1 MSTEWIQI
9 VSSVGFP
16 IAVASYLL
24 FRMERIMTELR
35 DSIRDLN
42 HGISGLPY
50 VNDSRG
56 RRN

>member
-1 MSTEWIQI
+1 MPADWIQV

-35 DSIRDLN
+35 DAILALTAAARAAN
-42 HGISGLPY
+42 RPP
-50 VNDSRG
+50 G
-56 RRN
+56 RVD

>member
-1 MSTEWIQI
+1 MPTDWIQV

-42 HGISGLPY
+42 QGIAHLPNY
-50 VNDSRG
+50 ASARDRG
-56 RRN
+56 K